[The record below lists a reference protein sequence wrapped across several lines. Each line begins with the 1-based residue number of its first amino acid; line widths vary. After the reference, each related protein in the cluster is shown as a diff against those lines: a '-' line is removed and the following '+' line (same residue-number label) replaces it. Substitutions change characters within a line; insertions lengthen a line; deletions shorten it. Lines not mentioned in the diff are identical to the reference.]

1 MEKNKIGIL
10 TFHRADNSGA
20 VLQAYALQETLEN
33 EFSADAEIID
43 YRCDKIEQT
52 RGIRRG
58 NGLKES
64 VKNIFKAVYYYI
76 KRRGFN
82 RFRKERLKVSD
93 KIYNRENIIESL
105 KCYETFIAGSDQIW
119 NLECSGSDTTYFLD
133 FVQEDKKKIS
143 FSASI
148 GNCVFGKKDEKNIAQ
163 LIKALNGVSVRE
175 KSAVSKLESIGI
187 NDIAIL
193 PDPVFLLSAEEWES
207 VMKKRIHKGKYVL
220 VYLIQDDTN
229 ISKNAYDYAK
239 KHGLKLINNKKS
251 IEFILHNSPDEFL
264 SWIYYAECIFTNSFH
279 GTAFSVLF
287 GKRLIAERMLKN
299 GEINERVNELLEN
312 NDSEDYIINA
322 RESALK
328 FLGKYI

>member
-1 MEKNKIGIL
+1 MKENRIGIL

-20 VLQAYALQETLEN
+20 VLQAYALQRTLEN

-64 VKNIFKAVYYYI
+64 VKNIFKAVYYLI

-82 RFRKERLKVSD
+82 RFRRESLKVSD
-93 KIYNRENIIESL
+93 KIYNRENIKESL
-105 KCYETFIAGSDQIW
+105 KCYDTFIAGSDQIW
-119 NLECSGSDTTYFLD
+119 NSECSGGDTAYFLD
-133 FVQEDKKKIS
+133 FVQKEKRKIS

-148 GNCVFGKKDEKNIAQ
+148 GNYEYNPLEKNNIAQ
-163 LIKALNGVSVRE
+163 LIKAMDGVSVRE
-175 KSAVSKLESIGI
+175 KSAALKLNRLGIEDVSV
-187 NDIAIL
+187 L
-193 PDPVFLLSAEEWES
+193 PDPVFLLSQEEWKS
-207 VMKKRIHKGKYVL
+207 VMKKRLYKGRYIL
-220 VYLIQDDTN
+220 VYLIQEDVN
-229 ISKNAYDYAK
+229 VLKKAYDYAE

-264 SWIYYAECIFTNSFH
+264 SWIYYAECVFTNSFH

-287 GKRLIAERMLKN
+287 GKPLIADVKLK
-299 GEINERVNELLEN
+299 GGAINERVNELLGN
-312 NDSEDYIINA
+312 KNTEDYIENA
-322 RESALK
+322 RNSAFE
-328 FLGKYI
+328 FLGEYI